1 MNTRSIKKGDII
13 LVETKAERGYAI
25 VTGVEDKGRTRL
37 VTYDPLAG
45 EWQKGRLRRDPAT
58 ARQIK
63 GHWAKRNGGNA

>member
-25 VTGVEDKGRTRL
+25 VTGIEDQGRTRL
-37 VTYDPLAG
+37 VKYRPLAG
-45 EWQKGRLRRDPAT
+45 EWQKGRLTRDPAT

-63 GHWAKRNGGNA
+63 GHWAKRNGSA